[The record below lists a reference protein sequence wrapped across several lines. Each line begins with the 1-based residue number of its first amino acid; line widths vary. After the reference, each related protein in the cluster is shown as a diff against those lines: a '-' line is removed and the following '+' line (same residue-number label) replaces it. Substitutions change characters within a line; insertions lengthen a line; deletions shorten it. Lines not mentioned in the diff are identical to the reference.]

1 MKYLADTSQMRC
13 DYNKFPNVWE
23 EEKARFK
30 RMGLKFYNTKEEA
43 IANLQVD
50 EDFELDYVMQPGSCY
65 LFIANDDM
73 TFNSIQH
80 IEFNNDIIE
89 DEDIFEATTKTVTVL
104 SVSERI
110 SKINDKITDLNSK
123 INEYNKRKDIAN
135 DSKSKTKALRVQSI
149 NLSIEMI
156 KLEIKKQQYK
166 INKIK
171 ISEKIKKMN
180 ESIEYDNY
188 INENYIVKYEEYID
202 DHDAG
207 TEKYEVPTTAV
218 LPESPHD
225 AALGKF
231 DKINKYVDYQM
242 KNQGY
247 YFVPGI
253 KSVQRNIP
261 KK

>member
-1 MKYLADTSQMRC
+1 MKYLADTSRMRC

-65 LFIANDDM
+65 LFIAND
-73 TFNSIQH
+73 
-80 IEFNNDIIE
+80 
-89 DEDIFEATTKTVTVL
+89 
-104 SVSERI
+104 
-110 SKINDKITDLNSK
+110 
-123 INEYNKRKDIAN
+123 
-135 DSKSKTKALRVQSI
+135 SKSKTKALRVQSI

-156 KLEIKKQQYK
+156 KLEIKKQEYK